1 MGRNQILDN
10 QKNEIIK
17 YKETIFEK
25 LDNYKEIPKNK
36 QNNKQLENSKL
47 VIIKKANGDIA
58 LIRKKL

>member
-1 MGRNQILDN
+1 MGRNQILGN

-25 LDNYKEIPKNK
+25 LDKYKEIPKNK